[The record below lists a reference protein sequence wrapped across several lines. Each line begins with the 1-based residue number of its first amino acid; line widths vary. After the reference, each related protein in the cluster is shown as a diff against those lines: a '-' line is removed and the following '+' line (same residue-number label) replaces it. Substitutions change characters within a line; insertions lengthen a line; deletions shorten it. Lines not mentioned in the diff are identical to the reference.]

1 MPFFASHSTE
11 SNLTEALDELCVGL
25 SVAEIESPDLV
36 FVFFSPHYQDQAQT
50 IVDTLQ
56 QCLKPGV
63 LLGCMGEGVIG
74 NAEELEDQAAIVLWA
89 GKWNTPQTFHPFHLT
104 LEQTSE
110 GHSLLGWPDVM
121 QSMDAKESAMLLLGD
136 PYTFPVDAFFELVHT
151 NYPGLRVMGGMSS
164 GSRGAGFTR
173 LILNDQVLDQGAI
186 GILLEDAS
194 GVRSVVSQGCRPV
207 GHHMVITKAEKNL
220 ILELG
225 GHTAFEQ
232 LKNVWQSLTPGEQAL
247 FQQGPHIGRVINEYQ
262 GEFHRGDFLVRN
274 ILGVDQESGAMAITD
289 LVRVG
294 QTVQFHIR
302 DAETAD
308 EDIRE
313 LLQADLQAADKAP
326 AAALLFSCNGRGSR
340 MFSVPDH
347 DAEAVQSELGSIP
360 VAGFFAAGELGPVGG
375 QNFIHGFT
383 ASVVLFQDN

>member
-1 MPFFASHSTE
+1 MPFYASNSTE
-11 SNLTEALDELCVGL
+11 PNLTDALEELCVGV

-36 FVFFSPHYQDQAQT
+36 VVFFSPHFQNDAQT
-50 IVDTLQ
+50 IVDSVQERLQ
-56 QCLKPGV
+56 PRV

-74 NAEELEDQAAIVLWA
+74 NAEELEDQPAIVLWA
-89 GKWNTPQTFHPFHLT
+89 GKWNETQALHPFHLT

-110 GHSLLGWPDVM
+110 GHSLLGWPDVL
-121 QSMDAKESAMLLLGD
+121 QSIEPKNAAILLLGD
-136 PYTFPVDAFFELVHT
+136 PYTFPIDAFFELVQM

-164 GSRGAGFTR
+164 GSRGEGFTR
-173 LILNDQVLDQGAI
+173 LILNNQVVDKGAI
-186 GILLEDAS
+186 GILLEDGSA
-194 GVRSVVSQGCRPV
+194 VRSVVSQGCRPV
-207 GHHMVITKAEKNL
+207 GHHMVITKADKNL
-220 ILELG
+220 IMELG

-232 LKNVWQSLTPGEQAL
+232 LKNVWQTLSPEEQAL

-262 GEFHRGDFLVRN
+262 GEFQRGDFLVRN
-274 ILGVDQESGAMAITD
+274 ILGIDQESGAMAITD

-313 LLQADLQAADKAP
+313 LLQADLQANEKAP

-383 ASVVLFQDN
+383 ASVVLFQDA